1 MDQDEINREEWENP
15 DNWSGPKWMSVHF
28 SKRDSRTLVPKQIRA
43 MGGTLN
49 LGKKAGVFC
58 LIAFVVSLLLLIVML
73 GVLAWAGA

>member
-1 MDQDEINREEWENP
+1 MDQDEINRAEWENA
-15 DNWSGPKWMSVHF
+15 DNWSGPKWMSVYF

>member
-1 MDQDEINREEWENP
+1 
-15 DNWSGPKWMSVHF
+15 
-28 SKRDSRTLVPKQIRA
+28 

-49 LGKKAGVFC
+49 LGKTAGVFC